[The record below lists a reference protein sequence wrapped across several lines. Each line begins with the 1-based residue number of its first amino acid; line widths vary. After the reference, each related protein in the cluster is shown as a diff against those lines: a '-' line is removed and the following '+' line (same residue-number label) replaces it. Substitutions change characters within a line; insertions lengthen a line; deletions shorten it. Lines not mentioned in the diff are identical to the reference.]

1 MLESCEYL
9 TSKIVNNIV
18 LNPQTLNIFVAN
30 NFDVPD
36 ARINVFV
43 HKNLFTSLLAYKFH
57 LKWDHW

>member
-36 ARINVFV
+36 AGTMYLFARIY
-43 HKNLFTSLLAYKFH
+43 SQAY
-57 LKWDHW
+57 